1 MCGAPVCVDSSKET
15 ASDHQVV
22 FVPYLVRDE
31 ADTLD
36 GIVRNDP
43 DEIESASVSP
53 VLYSSGEL
61 TATLRRMECAVAQRR
76 DGVDGS

>member
-1 MCGAPVCVDSSKET
+1 M
-15 ASDHQVV
+15 

-43 DEIESASVSP
+43 DEIESASMSP
-53 VLYSSGEL
+53 VPYSSVEL

-76 DGVDGS
+76 DGANGS